1 MNLGFGELVVIFG
14 IILLLFGAR
23 RLPEIGRSLGEAIKA
38 FQDSMRGKPKEREND
53 RTPDSGERRE

>member
-23 RLPEIGRSLGEAIKA
+23 RLPEIGRSLGEAIKQ
-38 FQDSMRGKPKEREND
+38 FQDAVRGKPKDQDKDQPPKN
-53 RTPDSGERRE
+53 